1 MHKKHFLLI
10 MLSHL
15 IVVLSLFAP
24 LIRVSEN
31 RLNTSGSTIAET
43 NTETNNLN
51 IFQYVYNDIYTVTA
65 VAMIILAVLSLV
77 GIGTAVYGIVKKEV
91 NTRAVK
97 ISFAL
102 SFSLSAMGAL
112 QMYSKSYVLFIICA
126 VCFFVASI
134 CSIRLMKQEK
144 Y

>member
-31 RLNTSGSTIAET
+31 RLNNSGITTADT
-43 NTETNNLN
+43 NYLN

-65 VAMIILAVLSLV
+65 VVMIILAVLSLV

-102 SFSLSAMGAL
+102 SFSLSAMGAF
-112 QMYSKSYVLFIICA
+112 QMYSKSYFLFIICA

>member
-31 RLNTSGSTIAET
+31 RLNNSGITTADT
-43 NTETNNLN
+43 NYLN

-65 VAMIILAVLSLV
+65 VVMIILAVLSLV